1 MLSGGAADCSVLIIT
16 GGRDAHLERV
26 VRGLERAVPR
36 PAEVVVVFMDQPD
49 GQVPETDLPVVVGHV
64 SPPDGG
70 GRLPLAEARNAA
82 AGLATRAVLVFLDV
96 DCIPAQDAVG
106 RLCRTVQEHPGSLVM
121 GTPRYLEP
129 DWLVRGGASVGG
141 AGSGAS
147 GPGADPDALLRE
159 LSVPHAARAH
169 LAEGPTQD
177 WHLVWTLVLAVSAA
191 DHARLGGFDTGF
203 SGYGAE
209 DTDYSFR
216 ARDAGLALRH
226 CGAEVFHQH
235 HGVYRPPLH
244 HVQDIVVNARRFRQ
258 VHGVW
263 PMEGWLEQFE
273 DLGLVRWD
281 REGEVLESLR
291 TPTEAELAAAR
302 DEHRAY

>member
-1 MLSGGAADCSVLIIT
+1 M
-16 GGRDAHLERV
+16 
-26 VRGLERAVPR
+26 RGLERAVPR

-64 SPPDGG
+64 NPPDGG

-82 AGLATRAVLVFLDV
+82 AELATRAVLVFLDV

-129 DWLVRGGASVGG
+129 DWLARGGASVGG

-147 GPGADPDALLRE
+147 GPGADPDPLLRE
-159 LSVPHAARAH
+159 LSVLHAARAH

-281 REGEVLESLR
+281 REGEVLEFLR
-291 TPTEAELAAAR
+291 APTEAELTAAR
-302 DEHRAY
+302 DDRRAY

>member
-1 MLSGGAADCSVLIIT
+1 MTPADVVTDCSVLIIT

-49 GQVPETDLPVVVGHV
+49 GQVPETELPVVVGHV

-82 AGLATRAVLVFLDV
+82 AGLATRPVLVFLDV

-129 DWLVRGGASVGG
+129 DWLVRGGRAAG
-141 AGSGAS
+141 AA
-147 GPGADPDALLRE
+147 GADPDALLRE
-159 LSVPHAARAH
+159 LSVPHAARTH
-169 LAEGPTQD
+169 LTEGPTQD
-177 WHLVWTLVLAVSAA
+177 WQLVWTLVLAVSAA

-216 ARDAGLALRH
+216 ARDAGLDLRH

-244 HVQDIVVNARRFRQ
+244 HVSDIVVNARRFRQ

-273 DLGLVRWD
+273 ERGLVRWD

>member
-1 MLSGGAADCSVLIIT
+1 MYK
-16 GGRDAHLERV
+16 R
-26 VRGLERAVPR
+26 
-36 PAEVVVVFMDQPD
+36 Q
-49 GQVPETDLPVVVGHV
+49 
-64 SPPDGG
+64 
-70 GRLPLAEARNAA
+70 
-82 AGLATRAVLVFLDV
+82 
-96 DCIPAQDAVG
+96 
-106 RLCRTVQEHPGSLVM
+106 
-121 GTPRYLEP
+121 
-129 DWLVRGGASVGG
+129 
-141 AGSGAS
+141 
-147 GPGADPDALLRE
+147 DPDSLLRE

-169 LAEGPTQD
+169 LVEGPTQD

-209 DTDYSFR
+209 DTDYSFC

-244 HVQDIVVNARRFRQ
+244 HVEDIVVNARRFRQ

-273 DLGLVRWD
+273 QLGLVRWD
-281 REGEVLESLR
+281 RDGEVLESLR
-291 TPTEAELAAAR
+291 APSRSELAAAR

>member
-1 MLSGGAADCSVLIIT
+1 MRLAGGAADCSVLIIT

-49 GQVPETDLPVVVGHV
+49 GQVPETVLPVVVGHV
-64 SPPDGG
+64 SPPDDG

-82 AGLATRAVLVFLDV
+82 AELATRPVLVFLDV

-129 DWLVRGGASVGG
+129 DWLERGGQDLG
-141 AGSGAS
+141 AGT
-147 GPGADPDALLRE
+147 ADRSDAVLRG
-159 LSVPHAARAH
+159 LSVPHQARAH

-191 DHARLGGFDTGF
+191 DHDRLGGFDAGF

-209 DTDYSFR
+209 DTDYAFR
-216 ARDAGLALRH
+216 ARDAGMELRH

-235 HGVYRPPLH
+235 HGVHRPPLH
-244 HVQDIVVNARRFRQ
+244 HVADIVVNARRFRQ

-281 REGEVLESLR
+281 RDGEVLESLR
-291 TPTEAELAAAR
+291 APTADELDAAR
-302 DEHRAY
+302 DDDRAY

>member
-1 MLSGGAADCSVLIIT
+1 MTPHAGAADCSVLVIT

-49 GQVPETDLPVVVGHV
+49 GQVPVTDLPVVVGHA
-64 SPPDGG
+64 SAPRGG
-70 GRLPLAEARNAA
+70 GGLPLAQARSEAAR
-82 AGLATRAVLVFLDV
+82 LASRPVLVFLDV

-106 RLCRTVQEHPGSLVM
+106 RLCAEVRSHPGSLVM
-121 GTPRYLEP
+121 GTPRYLRP
-129 DWLVRGGASVGG
+129 DWLPAGGERLD
-141 AGSGAS
+141 AGTV
-147 GPGADPDALLRE
+147 ADPDGLLRE
-159 LSVPHAARAH
+159 LSVPHEARAH
-169 LAEGPTQD
+169 LRPGPTTE
-177 WHLVWTLVLAVSAA
+177 WHLVWTLVLAVGAA
-191 DHARLGGFDTGF
+191 DHDRLGGFDTAF

-209 DTDYSFR
+209 DTDYAFR
-216 ARDAGLALRH
+216 ARDAGMSLRH

-235 HGVYRPPLH
+235 HGVHRPPLQ

-263 PMEGWLEQFE
+263 PMEGWLARFQ

-281 REGEVLESLR
+281 RDGDALELLR
-291 TPTEAELAAAR
+291 APTAEELAASR
-302 DEHRAY
+302 DDQRAY

>member
-1 MLSGGAADCSVLIIT
+1 MKLSGGEADCSVLIIT

-64 SPPDGG
+64 NPPDGG
-70 GRLPLAEARNAA
+70 GRLPLAEARNTAA
-82 AGLATRAVLVFLDV
+82 ELASRPVLVFLDV

-129 DWLVRGGASVGG
+129 DWLARGGRAAG
-141 AGSGAS
+141 AA
-147 GPGADPDALLRE
+147 GADPDALLRE
-159 LSVPHAARAH
+159 LSVPHAARTH
-169 LAEGPTQD
+169 LTEGPTQD

-216 ARDAGLALRH
+216 ARDAGLDLRH

-244 HVQDIVVNARRFRQ
+244 HVSDIVVNARRFRQ

-273 DLGLVRWD
+273 ERGLVRWD

>member
-1 MLSGGAADCSVLIIT
+1 MTDCSVLIIT

-49 GQVPETDLPVVVGHV
+49 GQVPETELPVVVGHV

-82 AGLATRAVLVFLDV
+82 AGLATRPVLVFLDV

-129 DWLVRGGASVGG
+129 DWLVRGGRAAG
-141 AGSGAS
+141 AA
-147 GPGADPDALLRE
+147 GADPDALLRE
-159 LSVPHAARAH
+159 LSVPHAARTH
-169 LAEGPTQD
+169 LTEGPTQD
-177 WHLVWTLVLAVSAA
+177 WQLVWTLVLAVSAA

-216 ARDAGLALRH
+216 ARDAGLDLRH

-244 HVQDIVVNARRFRQ
+244 HVSDIVVNARRFRQ

-273 DLGLVRWD
+273 ERGLVRWD

>member
-1 MLSGGAADCSVLIIT
+1 MTPADVVTDCSVLIIT

-49 GQVPETDLPVVVGHV
+49 GQVPETELPVVVGHV

-82 AGLATRAVLVFLDV
+82 AGLATRPVLVFLDV

-129 DWLVRGGASVGG
+129 DWLVRGGDAL
-141 AGSGAS
+141 
-147 GPGADPDALLRE
+147 GADPDSLLRE

-169 LAEGPTQD
+169 LVEGPTQD

-244 HVQDIVVNARRFRQ
+244 HVEDIVVNARRFRQ

-273 DLGLVRWD
+273 QLGLVRWD
-281 REGEVLESLR
+281 RDGEVLESLR
-291 TPTEAELAAAR
+291 APSRSELAAAR

>member
-1 MLSGGAADCSVLIIT
+1 MLSGGAADCSVLVIT

-49 GQVPETDLPVVVGHV
+49 GQVPETELPVVVGHV
-64 SPPDGG
+64 SPLEGG

-82 AGLATRAVLVFLDV
+82 AGLATRPVLVFLDV

-129 DWLVRGGASVGG
+129 DWLVRVGD
-141 AGSGAS
+141 AL
-147 GPGADPDALLRE
+147 GADPDSLLRE

-169 LAEGPTQD
+169 LVEGPTQD

-244 HVQDIVVNARRFRQ
+244 HVEDIVVNARRFRQ

-273 DLGLVRWD
+273 QLGLVRWD
-281 REGEVLESLR
+281 RDGEVLESLR
-291 TPTEAELAAAR
+291 APSRSELAAAR